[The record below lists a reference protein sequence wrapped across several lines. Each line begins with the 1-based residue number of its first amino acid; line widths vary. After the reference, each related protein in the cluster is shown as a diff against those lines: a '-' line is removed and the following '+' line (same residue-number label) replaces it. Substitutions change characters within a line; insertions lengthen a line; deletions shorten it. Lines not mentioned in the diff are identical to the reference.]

1 MSDKEIDLNEEKK
14 EEKKII
20 SVEDLKEPLV
30 LFEKEKEKKKQSF
43 KSNLKREKNTKKLSV
58 RIKVPENDNNSNN
71 INNNNNINEIMK
83 EQRKRRPK
91 FKTVKE
97 PIELKDK
104 NLLNMNIKQQ
114 EIKEEK
120 ETEEIII
127 DIKNEIKPI
136 KFKRKSK
143 RSTTLMEKS
152 NLAQKLLTEEMKL
165 EVRQENL
172 VIQEK
177 GNPNK
182 KYIPIKLLGHG
193 SFGSVYEA
201 QNIVFLNSVAM
212 KIINKSESALDEKEI
227 LNEINILKK
236 LSHPNIVKIFEFYIT
251 KAHYYIVTEFCK
263 DGELFSYIKKK
274 FSERQLAVLF
284 YQIFSG
290 LWYLHDNKILHR
302 DIKLENIM
310 ISGKE
315 TDKSRDEELFWIKII
330 DFGTAKIFE
339 KNKKEKDVVGS
350 SYYIA
355 PEVLKKNYN
364 EKCDIWSV
372 GIILY
377 MTLVGRA
384 PFDGKNDDEIIH
396 NVKTGNYNNKNEKL
410 KEHSEEVRDLLSKL
424 LEKDS
429 KKRYSAKEALEHNW
443 FKKFGG
449 RSLFSNYKKEEVEPY
464 INNLFNYSFNS
475 KIQQLVIAFL
485 VHNLPSNESSVIIL
499 KLFRHFNKSGNC
511 KLTKEELRQGLYEY
525 KEKDEV
531 DHYVENLFLLLDGD
545 NNGYIEYEEFL
556 RASIDKKLILK
567 QNYLK
572 YAFKFLDQDNS
583 ETLNTSKIIKA
594 FVVKPNQILEA
605 VFNKTLNNVDKDG
618 DGIINFQE
626 FEELRLTC
634 MK

>member
-1 MSDKEIDLNEEKK
+1 MSDKDNKDSEEEENKISID
-14 EEKKII
+14 
-20 SVEDLKEPLV
+20 DLKEPLI
-30 LFEKEKEKKKQSF
+30 FFGNENSKKHNHTG
-43 KSNLKREKNTKKLSV
+43 KSNLKKEKNSNKNCVKIIEPNPELQNLNEVVKERRKK
-58 RIKVPENDNNSNN
+58 RT
-71 INNNNNINEIMK
+71 
-83 EQRKRRPK
+83 Q

-104 NLLNMNIKQQ
+104 LLKMNLKETKLE
-114 EIKEEK
+114 EIKEENVISPTK
-120 ETEEIII
+120 FIR
-127 DIKNEIKPI
+127 KN
-136 KFKRKSK
+136 K
-143 RSTTLMEKS
+143 RSITLMEKS
-152 NLAQKLLTEEMKL
+152 RLAEKLLKEEMKL

-177 GNPNK
+177 GNPK
-182 KYIPIKLLGHG
+182 KYYTPIKLLGQG
-193 SFGSVYEA
+193 SYGSVYEA
-201 QNIVFLNSVAM
+201 QNIIFQNTVAM
-212 KIINKSESALDEKEI
+212 KIINKTDSKMDDKEI

-263 DGELFSYIKKK
+263 DGELFSYIKNKY
-274 FSERQLAVLF
+274 SERQLAVLF

-290 LWYLHDNKILHR
+290 LWYLHDNKMLHR

-315 TDKSRDEELFWIKII
+315 KDQSTGEELFWIKII

-355 PEVLKKNYN
+355 PEVLKQNYN
-364 EKCDIWSV
+364 EKCDTWSV
-372 GIILY
+372 GVILY
-377 MTLVGRA
+377 MALVGKA

-396 NVKTGNYNNKNEKL
+396 KIAKGNYNNKESKL
-410 KEHSEEVRDLLSKL
+410 LNHSSEVRDLLSKL
-424 LEKDS
+424 LEKDLS
-429 KKRYSAKEALEHNW
+429 KRFSAKEALEHPW

-464 INNLFNYSFNS
+464 INNLFIYSFNS

-485 VHNLPSNESSVIIL
+485 VHNLPSSDSSIIIL
-499 KLFRHFNKSGNC
+499 KLFRHFNTSGNC
-511 KLTKEELRQGLYEY
+511 KLTKDELRQGLYEY
-525 KEKDEV
+525 REPEFV
-531 DHYVENLFLLLDGD
+531 DNYVENLFLLLDGD

-556 RASIDKKLILK
+556 RACIDKKLILK
-567 QNYLK
+567 KNYLK
-572 YAFKFLDQDNS
+572 YAFKFLKQDDET
-583 ETLNTSKIIKA
+583 ETLNTQKIIKA
-594 FVVKPNQILEA
+594 FVIKPNIILEA

-618 DGIINFQE
+618 DGTINYQE
-626 FEELRLTC
+626 FEELMINY

>member
-1 MSDKEIDLNEEKK
+1 MSDKDNKDSEEEENKISID
-14 EEKKII
+14 
-20 SVEDLKEPLV
+20 DLKEPLI
-30 LFEKEKEKKKQSF
+30 FFGNENSKKHNHTG
-43 KSNLKREKNTKKLSV
+43 KSNLKKEKNSNKNCVKIIEPNPELQNLNEVVKERRKK
-58 RIKVPENDNNSNN
+58 RT
-71 INNNNNINEIMK
+71 
-83 EQRKRRPK
+83 Q

-104 NLLNMNIKQQ
+104 LLKMNLKETKLE
-114 EIKEEK
+114 EIKEENVISPTK
-120 ETEEIII
+120 FIR
-127 DIKNEIKPI
+127 KN
-136 KFKRKSK
+136 K
-143 RSTTLMEKS
+143 RSITLMEKS
-152 NLAQKLLTEEMKL
+152 RLAEKLLKEEMKL

-177 GNPNK
+177 GNPK
-182 KYIPIKLLGHG
+182 KYYTPIKLLGQG
-193 SFGSVYEA
+193 SYGSVYEA
-201 QNIVFLNSVAM
+201 QNIIFQNTVAM
-212 KIINKSESALDEKEI
+212 KIINKTDSKMDDKEI

-263 DGELFSYIKKK
+263 DGELFSYIKNKY
-274 FSERQLAVLF
+274 SERQLAVLF

-290 LWYLHDNKILHR
+290 LWYLHDNKMLHR

-315 TDKSRDEELFWIKII
+315 KDQSTGEELFWIKII

-355 PEVLKKNYN
+355 PEVLKQNYN
-364 EKCDIWSV
+364 EKCDTWSV
-372 GIILY
+372 GVILY
-377 MTLVGRA
+377 MALVGKA

-396 NVKTGNYNNKNEKL
+396 KIAKGNYNNKESKL
-410 KEHSEEVRDLLSKL
+410 LNHSSEVRDLLSKL
-424 LEKDS
+424 LEKDLS
-429 KKRYSAKEALEHNW
+429 KRFSAKEALEHPW

-485 VHNLPSNESSVIIL
+485 VHNLPSSDSSIIIL
-499 KLFRHFNKSGNC
+499 KLFRHFNTSGNC
-511 KLTKEELRQGLYEY
+511 KLTKDELRLGLYEY
-525 KEKDEV
+525 REPDFV
-531 DHYVENLFLLLDGD
+531 DNYVENLFLLLDGD

-556 RASIDKKLILK
+556 RACIDKKLILK
-567 QNYLK
+567 KNYLK
-572 YAFKFLDQDNS
+572 YAFKFLKQDDET
-583 ETLNTSKIIKA
+583 ETLNTQKIIKA
-594 FVVKPNQILEA
+594 FVVKPNIILEA

-618 DGIINFQE
+618 DGTINYQE
-626 FEELRLTC
+626 FEELMLNY

>member
-1 MSDKEIDLNEEKK
+1 MSDKDNKDSEEEENKISID
-14 EEKKII
+14 
-20 SVEDLKEPLV
+20 DLKEPLI
-30 LFEKEKEKKKQSF
+30 FFGNENSKKHNHTG
-43 KSNLKREKNTKKLSV
+43 KSNLKKEKNSNKNCVKIIEPNPELQNLNEVVKERRKK
-58 RIKVPENDNNSNN
+58 RT
-71 INNNNNINEIMK
+71 
-83 EQRKRRPK
+83 Q

-104 NLLNMNIKQQ
+104 LLKMNLKETKLE
-114 EIKEEK
+114 EIKEENVISPTK
-120 ETEEIII
+120 FIR
-127 DIKNEIKPI
+127 KN
-136 KFKRKSK
+136 K
-143 RSTTLMEKS
+143 RSITLMEKS
-152 NLAQKLLTEEMKL
+152 RLAEKLLKEEMKL

-177 GNPNK
+177 GNPK
-182 KYIPIKLLGHG
+182 KYYTPIKLLGQG
-193 SFGSVYEA
+193 SYGSVYEA
-201 QNIVFLNSVAM
+201 QNIIFQNTVAM
-212 KIINKSESALDEKEI
+212 KIINKTDSKMDDKEI

-263 DGELFSYIKKK
+263 DGELFSYIKNKY
-274 FSERQLAVLF
+274 SERQLAVLF

-290 LWYLHDNKILHR
+290 LWYLHDNKMLHR

-315 TDKSRDEELFWIKII
+315 KDQSTGEELFWIKII

-355 PEVLKKNYN
+355 PEVLKQNYN
-364 EKCDIWSV
+364 EKCDTWSV
-372 GIILY
+372 GVILY
-377 MTLVGRA
+377 MALVGKA

-396 NVKTGNYNNKNEKL
+396 KIAKGNYNNKESKL
-410 KEHSEEVRDLLSKL
+410 LNHSSEVRDLLSKL
-424 LEKDS
+424 LEKDLS
-429 KKRYSAKEALEHNW
+429 KRFSAKEALEHPW
-443 FKKFGG
+443 FIKFGG

-485 VHNLPSNESSVIIL
+485 VHNLPSSDSSIIIL
-499 KLFRHFNKSGNC
+499 KLFRHFNTSGNC
-511 KLTKEELRQGLYEY
+511 KLTKDELRQGLYEY
-525 KEKDEV
+525 REPEFV
-531 DHYVENLFLLLDGD
+531 DNYVENLFLSLDGD

-556 RASIDKKLILK
+556 RACIDKKLILK
-567 QNYLK
+567 KNYLK
-572 YAFKFLDQDNS
+572 YAFKFLKQDDET
-583 ETLNTSKIIKA
+583 ETLNTQKIIKA
-594 FVVKPNQILEA
+594 FVVKPNIILEA

-618 DGIINFQE
+618 DGTINYQE
-626 FEELRLTC
+626 FEELMLNY

>member
-1 MSDKEIDLNEEKK
+1 MSDKDNKDSEEEENKISID
-14 EEKKII
+14 
-20 SVEDLKEPLV
+20 DLKEPLI
-30 LFEKEKEKKKQSF
+30 FFGNENSKKHNHTG
-43 KSNLKREKNTKKLSV
+43 KSNLKKEKNSNKNCVKIIEPNPELQNLNEVVKERRKK
-58 RIKVPENDNNSNN
+58 RT
-71 INNNNNINEIMK
+71 
-83 EQRKRRPK
+83 Q

-104 NLLNMNIKQQ
+104 LLKMNLKETKLE
-114 EIKEEK
+114 EIKEENVISPTK
-120 ETEEIII
+120 FIR
-127 DIKNEIKPI
+127 KN
-136 KFKRKSK
+136 K
-143 RSTTLMEKS
+143 RSITLMEKS
-152 NLAQKLLTEEMKL
+152 RLAEKLLKEEMKL

-177 GNPNK
+177 GNPK
-182 KYIPIKLLGHG
+182 KYYTPIKLLGQG
-193 SFGSVYEA
+193 SYGSVYEA
-201 QNIVFLNSVAM
+201 QNIIFQNTVAM
-212 KIINKSESALDEKEI
+212 KIINKTDSKMDDKEI

-263 DGELFSYIKKK
+263 DGELFSYIKNKY
-274 FSERQLAVLF
+274 SERQLAVLF

-290 LWYLHDNKILHR
+290 LWYLHDNKMLHR

-315 TDKSRDEELFWIKII
+315 KDQSTGEELFWIKII

-355 PEVLKKNYN
+355 PEVLKQNYN
-364 EKCDIWSV
+364 EKCDTWSV
-372 GIILY
+372 GVILY
-377 MTLVGRA
+377 MALVGKA

-396 NVKTGNYNNKNEKL
+396 KIAKGNYNNKESKL
-410 KEHSEEVRDLLSKL
+410 LNHSSEVRDLLSKL
-424 LEKDS
+424 LEKDLS
-429 KKRYSAKEALEHNW
+429 KRFSAKEALEHPW

-485 VHNLPSNESSVIIL
+485 VHNLPSSDSSIIIL
-499 KLFRHFNKSGNC
+499 KLFRHFNTSGNC
-511 KLTKEELRQGLYEY
+511 KLTKDELRQGLYEY
-525 KEKDEV
+525 REPEFV
-531 DHYVENLFLLLDGD
+531 DNYVENLFLLLDGD

-556 RASIDKKLILK
+556 RACIDKKLILK
-567 QNYLK
+567 KNYLK
-572 YAFKFLDQDNS
+572 YAFKFLKQDDET
-583 ETLNTSKIIKA
+583 ETLNTQKIIKA
-594 FVVKPNQILEA
+594 FVVKPNIILEA

-618 DGIINFQE
+618 DGTINYQE
-626 FEELRLTC
+626 FEELMLNY

>member
-1 MSDKEIDLNEEKK
+1 MSDKDNKDSEEEENKISID
-14 EEKKII
+14 
-20 SVEDLKEPLV
+20 DLKEPLI
-30 LFEKEKEKKKQSF
+30 FFGNENSKKHNHTG
-43 KSNLKREKNTKKLSV
+43 KSNLKKEKNSNKNCVKIIEPNPELQNLNEVVKERRKK
-58 RIKVPENDNNSNN
+58 RT
-71 INNNNNINEIMK
+71 
-83 EQRKRRPK
+83 Q

-104 NLLNMNIKQQ
+104 LLKMNLKETKLE
-114 EIKEEK
+114 EIKEENVISPTK
-120 ETEEIII
+120 FIR
-127 DIKNEIKPI
+127 KN
-136 KFKRKSK
+136 K
-143 RSTTLMEKS
+143 RSITLMEKS
-152 NLAQKLLTEEMKL
+152 RLAEKLLKEEMKL

-177 GNPNK
+177 GNPK
-182 KYIPIKLLGHG
+182 KYYTPIKLLGQG
-193 SFGSVYEA
+193 SYGSVYEA
-201 QNIVFLNSVAM
+201 QNIIFQNTVAM
-212 KIINKSESALDEKEI
+212 KIINKTDSKMDDKEI

-263 DGELFSYIKKK
+263 DGELFSYIKNKY
-274 FSERQLAVLF
+274 SERQLAVLF

-290 LWYLHDNKILHR
+290 LWYLHDNKMLHR

-315 TDKSRDEELFWIKII
+315 KDQSTGEELFWIKII

-355 PEVLKKNYN
+355 PEVLKQNYN
-364 EKCDIWSV
+364 EKCDTWSV
-372 GIILY
+372 GVILY
-377 MTLVGRA
+377 MALVGKA

-396 NVKTGNYNNKNEKL
+396 KIAKGNYNNKESKL
-410 KEHSEEVRDLLSKL
+410 LNHSSEVRDLLSKL
-424 LEKDS
+424 LEKDLS
-429 KKRYSAKEALEHNW
+429 KRFSAKEALEHPW

-485 VHNLPSNESSVIIL
+485 VHNLPSSDSSIIIL
-499 KLFRHFNKSGNC
+499 KLFRHFNTSGNC
-511 KLTKEELRQGLYEY
+511 KLTKDELRQGLYEY
-525 KEKDEV
+525 REPEFV
-531 DHYVENLFLLLDGD
+531 DNYVENLFLLLDGD

-556 RASIDKKLILK
+556 RACIDKKLILK
-567 QNYLK
+567 KNYLK
-572 YAFKFLDQDNS
+572 YAFKFLKQDDET
-583 ETLNTSKIIKA
+583 ETLNTQKIIKA
-594 FVVKPNQILEA
+594 FVVKPNIILEA

-618 DGIINFQE
+618 DGTINCQE
-626 FEELRLTC
+626 FEELMLNY